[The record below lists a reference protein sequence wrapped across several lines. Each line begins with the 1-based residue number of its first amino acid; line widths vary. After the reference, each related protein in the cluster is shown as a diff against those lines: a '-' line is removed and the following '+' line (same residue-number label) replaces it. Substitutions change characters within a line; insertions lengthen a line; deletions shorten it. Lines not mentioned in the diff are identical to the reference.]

1 MATLTTAARN
11 AACNAVVD
19 LLDAGSTVTYPYVIF
34 CTSGDVEVAK
44 CNFTGTTAFGSS
56 NTGVATAGTI
66 ADDTDADGG
75 VIATSHVF
83 LKDQDNTTVVT
94 CTIATTSSQDFQI
107 ASLTIGAGDTVGVS
121 SLTVTMPAS

>member
-1 MATLTTAARN
+1 MATLTSAARG
-11 AACNAVVD
+11 AACDAIVD
-19 LLDAGSTVTYPYVIF
+19 LLDAGSAVTYPYVSF
-34 CTSGDVEVAK
+34 CTSGDVEVAR
-44 CNFTGTTAFGSS
+44 CNFTSTTAFGAAS
-56 NTGVATAGTI
+56 TGVCTAGTI

-83 LKDQDNTTVVT
+83 LKSQDNTTVIT

-121 SLTVTMPAS
+121 SLTVTVPAS